1 MNLHL
6 TYKWISKKNLSLVV
20 DVAKTN
26 LATREKLVKKKIL
39 IDLNKILRTKKTID
53 RITMNAAIVIIWHL
67 YNLKTKTNT

>member
-1 MNLHL
+1 M
-6 TYKWISKKNLSLVV
+6 V

-67 YNLKTKTNT
+67 YNLKTKTNTWRASF